1 MILSG
6 VDDVI
11 SVVPIFTHAAAGAAG
26 GDFAVT
32 AEDDVRHVQD
42 RHRLHGAE
50 GSAVG

>member
-6 VDDVI
+6 VLDMI
-11 SVVPIFTHAAAGAAG
+11 SVPIFTLAAAGAAG